1 MRQRTALYGGSLDAG
16 PTADGGF
23 AVTATFP
30 LERDADAEP
39 QARRRFPRREATA

>member
-1 MRQRTALYGGSLDAG
+1 MRQRTALYGGTLEAA

-30 LERDADAEP
+30 LESGADEERP
-39 QARRRFPRREATA
+39 ARRRLPRREATA